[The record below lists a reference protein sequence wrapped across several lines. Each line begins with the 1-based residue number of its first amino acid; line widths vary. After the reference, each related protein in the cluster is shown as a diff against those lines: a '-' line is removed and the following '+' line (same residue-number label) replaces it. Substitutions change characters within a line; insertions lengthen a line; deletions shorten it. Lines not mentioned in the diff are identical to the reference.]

1 MNKLLKHLR
10 RFKKDNRA
18 AIYAWIVVTV
28 SIFAYSVIW
37 FTAGWGVLEVM
48 DTVETNFDL
57 GDGQKSFDLIGM
69 VYAYHPFIVI
79 FGFLLYGFASS
90 VRKDVRIDV
99 GYKYEQHK
107 NSSCLSS
114 SVFNAKSSKLGYSY
128 SRS

>member
-18 AIYAWIVVTV
+18 AIYAWVVVTV

-37 FTAGWGVLEVM
+37 FTAGWGVLEIM

-90 VRKDVRIDV
+90 VRKDVRIDT
-99 GYKYEQHK
+99 G
-107 NSSCLSS
+107 
-114 SVFNAKSSKLGYSY
+114 F
-128 SRS
+128 